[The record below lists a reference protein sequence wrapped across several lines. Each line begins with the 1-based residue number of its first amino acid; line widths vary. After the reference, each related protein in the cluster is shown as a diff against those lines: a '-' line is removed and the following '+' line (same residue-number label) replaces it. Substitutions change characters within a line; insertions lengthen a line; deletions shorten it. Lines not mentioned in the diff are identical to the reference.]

1 MNETLLVINPGSFT
15 TVQDLGRYG
24 FQKIGVPVS
33 GAVDFYAARVANLL
47 AGNEP
52 QKAVL
57 EMTVVGCTLAAL
69 KPAWVALAGADAVVK
84 LNGKAKPLWT
94 SFQLS
99 PGDLLSIDK
108 VRQGCRIYMAVAGGF
123 DVPLVM
129 GSRSTNVQ
137 AGLGGHHGRPLQK
150 GDFLPA
156 GEAGS
161 IPPGTSVP
169 AEFIPDYA
177 AEVVLRCI
185 PGPEEEFFQAGG
197 KGLYEAAYSVSAQ
210 ADRRGIRLE
219 GPRLE
224 HVHDSPGG
232 VISEPSL
239 PGNIQVPG
247 DGRPIVLLLEQ
258 TVGGYAKI
266 GTVISSD
273 IWKLG
278 QVIPGSTVRFEE
290 VDLQAAHDLAKD
302 LQERFKAV
310 ETALWSP

>member
-1 MNETLLVINPGSFT
+1 MDETFLVITPGSFT
-15 TVQDLGRYG
+15 TVQDRGRYG

-33 GAVDFYAARVANLL
+33 GAVDFFASRVANIL
-47 AGNEP
+47 AGNGP
-52 QKAVL
+52 DAAVL
-57 EMTVVGCTLAAL
+57 EMTVVGCTLAVL
-69 KPAWVALAGADAVVK
+69 KPAWVALTGADAVVK
-84 LNGKAKPLWT
+84 HNGKPLSLWRG
-94 SFQLS
+94 FQVN

-108 VRQGCRIYMAVAGGF
+108 VRQGCRVYMAVAGGF
-123 DVPLVM
+123 DVPVVM

-150 GDFLPA
+150 GDFLPV
-156 GEAGS
+156 GEAGP
-161 IPPGTSVP
+161 IPPKASAP
-169 AEFIPDYA
+169 AEHVPDYA
-177 AEVVLRCI
+177 SEIVLRCI
-185 PGPEEEFFQAGG
+185 PGPQNEFFVSEGRS
-197 KGLYEAAYSVSAQ
+197 LYDAAYSVSAQ

-224 HVHDSPGG
+224 HVHGSPGG

-247 DGRPIVLLLEQ
+247 DGQPIVLLLEQ

-266 GTVISSD
+266 GSVISSD

-290 VDLQAAHDLAKD
+290 VDLQAANDLAKG
-302 LQERFKAV
+302 LQERFEAL
-310 ETALWSP
+310 EAALWSP